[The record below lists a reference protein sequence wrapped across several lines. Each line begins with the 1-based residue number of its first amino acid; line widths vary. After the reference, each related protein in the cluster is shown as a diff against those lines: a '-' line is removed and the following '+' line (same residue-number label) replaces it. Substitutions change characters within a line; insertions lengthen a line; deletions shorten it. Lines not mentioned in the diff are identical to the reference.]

1 MVPTEKSFPRG
12 GIIHAEAK
20 SANANIIFGATQK
33 KAKKGQQTKAKDS
46 FLKELTEEYNDQLE
60 SASAETLRLDTLQE
74 DMLVMGVVKEANATT
89 LQIAIPGRMTAR
101 TQVMDISEAYTRV
114 AKSAM
119 AGETSDYH
127 DLMELFP
134 VGSIVYGKAIKTE
147 KPGSNRPSVL
157 LSLKPADVHDRL
169 HHKNIKKGFV
179 FSGAISEALEHGY
192 VIETGIQG
200 LTAFVACESAEQTLH
215 VGQLAFLKVKQVK
228 HDASTSS
235 CTCVHVT
242 QDALKIKSQNESNL
256 DYILPGSIVRFKVS
270 KQLKDGLKGSIMNES
285 FTAYVNEHHL
295 SNGLETPEDYELNE
309 EYSARVLYVMPLTK
323 LVYLTLNLDIKQR
336 AEDEDEQEPAEPLKK
351 GSIVEKAKVLRLGS
365 GGVVLLL
372 NKKLKGILSYSS
384 IKANFKG
391 NYDKDEVLS
400 KYGRKTKHKVR
411 VLGYDMFESSYYCS
425 DDPNLVNEKLYSLED
440 LNPGDIVT
448 AKMIKKDEKINGW
461 TVKIGRLNGIID
473 QLYLANNLRYEVGQ
487 RLRCRVLDISVDRQM
502 CYLSNRSEY
511 LRKDAKLLTN
521 LSAAQEGGVYLG
533 TVVRCEP
540 GYILVK
546 FGDGI
551 KGVLHRQN
559 LSEKSSLSFFE
570 GQTTTFRILSRNKDQ
585 ITLTLPEDKFQLGE
599 ICPVEITNALDS
611 GLEMKITYP
620 ADEDEDEDA
629 DTDANDEEAEP
640 KVEEFLGLIP
650 SSLLSDHVELIAAQK
665 RIHPVG
671 SHTEAACIG
680 QNIFSLRD
688 VPYFSG
694 QLTTDWKTVQVGD
707 IVRAY
712 VKNVSTDQV
721 VDLMVAIRDYN
732 KVVKVHVKMLRL
744 NAVRALPVDLSPDQL
759 LYVKIL
765 SKSVETKTLTVS
777 AKLTDVWSGDLS
789 DTAKLVES
797 YFDELLQIKSVLK
810 EKSAP
815 IGKFTLGAT
824 ISVVFKGIDPVSN
837 DWLYT
842 VEGCP
847 KVKALL
853 VSSLAPAGNAVTPQV
868 GSKQPAVILWI
879 DYAEDLLLVSTKKMD
894 IEHINTEWLI
904 PSNLIGKTGMKAKV
918 LLKLDTVIVCSLKK
932 GSNPLVI
939 CPVRLH
945 ANDVENSGSAG
956 LRPGD
961 FCNIGFIHEEL
972 PIAVPETVW
981 RLWKATK
988 RPAATAEE
996 PLGPVKAKKAKLE
1009 AVAEAAPVKTKKTK
1023 AKAEPTPTKRK
1034 AEEAVQPTNG
1044 QKKSQPLTNGIA
1056 KETPTKKQNGKFFE
1070 DKLPAKSAKAN
1081 AEAAKGNAIQN
1092 EAAKARMPGVA
1103 NFWESD
1109 LGQTKDAS
1117 SDEEDAEPT
1126 AAETQTNANKKKR
1139 LSAKEKAKAEVKE
1152 EQRLRE
1158 IEERNADPQARLE
1171 TIDQYER
1178 LVIAQPNN
1186 SMSWLKYIS
1195 FLLSNT
1201 EIEKARDLARRA
1213 IATISFREPQ
1223 ELRNI
1228 WSALLNMEL
1237 AYGNNFDEVLKEALQ
1252 SNDPLETY
1260 ISVVDILKKNNQ
1272 RERLAP
1278 VLAILLK
1285 KFKSEAKVWRLVAEG
1300 YFWLGK
1306 SDQVHSLLQRA
1317 LRSLPNLEHIN
1328 CIVAYA
1334 KLYEKNDDKDM
1345 AQTLLDDIVTSYP
1358 KRIDIWSVYVDMLIK
1373 TGQIESARNVLDR
1386 AVQQKLK
1393 PEKMQVIYKKYL
1405 ELEKEHGTK
1414 ATEAKVMQEAQQW
1427 VKNYAKAI

>member
-1 MVPTEKSFPRG
+1 MVPYEKSFPRG
-12 GIIHAEAK
+12 GIVHAEAK

-33 KAKKGQQTKAKDS
+33 KAKKGQQSKAKDS

-74 DMLVMGVVKEANATT
+74 DMLVMGVVKESSAIS

-101 TQVMDISEAYTRV
+101 TQVGEISETYTRV
-114 AKSAM
+114 AQSAM

-127 DLMELFP
+127 DLTELFP
-134 VGSIVYGKAIKTE
+134 VGTIVYGKAIKTD
-147 KPGSNRPSVL
+147 KPGSNRTSVL
-157 LSLKPADVHDRL
+157 LSLKPADVHERL

-200 LTAFVACESAEQTLH
+200 LTAFVACEAAEQTLH

-235 CTCVHVT
+235 CTCVHVQ

-256 DYILPGSIVRFKVS
+256 DYILPGSIVRFKLS

-295 SNGLETPEDYELNE
+295 ANALETPEDYELNE
-309 EYSARVLYVMPLTK
+309 EYHARVLYVMPLTK

-336 AEDEDEQEPAEPLKK
+336 AEDVEEQEEEPLKP

-372 NKKLKGILSYSS
+372 NKKLKAILSYGS

-411 VLGYDMFESSYYCS
+411 VLGYDMIESLYYCS

-487 RLRCRVLDISVDRQM
+487 RVRCRVLDISLDRKT

-511 LRKDAKLLTN
+511 LRKDAKLLTS

-599 ICPVEITNALDS
+599 ICPVEITNALDA

-620 ADEDEDEDA
+620 ADEDEDA
-629 DTDANDEEAEP
+629 DQDDEQEP
-640 KVEEFLGLIP
+640 KIEEFLGLIP

-694 QLTTDWKTVQVGD
+694 QLTKDWKTVQVGD

-744 NAVRALPVDLSPDQL
+744 NAVRALPVDLTPDQL
-759 LYVKIL
+759 LYVKVL

-777 AKLTDVWSGDLS
+777 AKLTDVWSGDLGE
-789 DTAKLVES
+789 TAKLVES
-797 YFDELLQIKSVLK
+797 YFDELMQIRSVLK

-815 IGKFTLGAT
+815 IAKFDLGKT
-824 ISVVFKGIDPVSN
+824 ISVIFKGIDPVSN

-842 VEGCP
+842 VEGSP

-853 VSSLAPAGNAVTPQV
+853 VSSLAPAGSAVTPQV
-868 GSKQPAVILWI
+868 GSKQLAVILWI
-879 DYAEDLLLVSTKKMD
+879 DYAEDLLLVSTKKVD
-894 IEHINTEWLI
+894 IEHIKTQWLI
-904 PSNLIGKTGMKAKV
+904 PSNFIGKTGMKAKV
-918 LLKLDTVIVCSLKK
+918 LLKLDSVIVCSLKK
-932 GSNPLVI
+932 GVNPLVI

-981 RLWKATK
+981 RLWKGTK
-988 RPAATAEE
+988 RAATTTAEE
-996 PLGPVKAKKAKLE
+996 TLGPVKAKKAKI
-1009 AVAEAAPVKTKKTK
+1009 EAAPVKSKQEKIEAAPSKSKK

-1034 AEEAVQPTNG
+1034 AEEAVQPQPPSNG
-1044 QKKSQPLTNGIA
+1044 QKKIESLTNGIS
-1056 KETPTKKQNGKFFE
+1056 KKQKGQFFE
-1070 DKLPAKSAKAN
+1070 DKTPAKSAKAN
-1081 AEAAKGNAIQN
+1081 AETAKGNATQH

-1109 LGQTKDAS
+1109 LNQTKDAS
-1117 SDEEDAEPT
+1117 SDEEEDEPT
-1126 AAETQTNANKKKR
+1126 TAETQTNSNKKKR

-1152 EQRLRE
+1152 DQRLRE

-1186 SMSWLKYIS
+1186 SMAWLKYIS

-1201 EIEKARDLARRA
+1201 EIEKARDLARRS

-1228 WSALLNMEL
+1228 WSALLSMEL

-1272 RERLAP
+1272 RERLAS
-1278 VLAILLK
+1278 VLVILLK
-1285 KFKSEAKVWRLVAEG
+1285 KFKSEPKVWRLVAEA

-1317 LRSLPNLEHIN
+1317 LRSLPNPEHIN
-1328 CIVAYA
+1328 LIVAFA
-1334 KLYEKNDDKDM
+1334 KLYENNDDKDM

-1373 TGQIESARNVLDR
+1373 TGQIDSARNVLDR

-1393 PEKMQVIYKKYL
+1393 PEKMRVIYKKYL
-1405 ELEKEHGTK
+1405 KLEKKHGSK
-1414 ATEAKVMQEAQQW
+1414 ATEAKVMQEAEEW
-1427 VKNYAKAI
+1427 VKNFTKSI